1 MRDLDLDHL
10 RSFVAVCES
19 GSLTAAAPKVFL
31 SPSSISEQLAK
42 LEARL
47 GLVVL
52 TRGRQGAVPT
62 AHGMRLLGHAH
73 ALLALHD
80 AALHDMTG
88 PSVSGDATLAIS
100 DYYRPSDIARLL
112 RRLVAAH
119 PALRLRVIVA
129 RSGAIDAGL
138 TSEPFDL
145 GLSMHIGPHPR
156 ERSARALHLRRERLL
171 WVTAATGLAPF
182 ERPLPII
189 TAPEG
194 CSVQA
199 FTVRVLA
206 SAGVAVRFAHAASG
220 VAGVQMAVAAGLG
233 IACLNESSL
242 TPELRPCDPSLGL
255 PPLPEA
261 EFRLLPPRRG
271 EAPRIAALREA
282 IRQWF

>member
-1 MRDLDLDHL
+1 MRGLDLDHL

-52 TRGRQGAVPT
+52 ERGRQGAVPT

-100 DYYRPSDIARLL
+100 DYYRPGDIARLL

-145 GLSMHIGPHPR
+145 GLSMKIGPATTR
-156 ERSARALHLRRERLL
+156 GLHLRRERLL
-171 WVTAATGLAPF
+171 WVTAATGSAPL

-189 TAPEG
+189 TASEG

-199 FTVRVLA
+199 FTARVLA
-206 SAGVAVRFAHAASG
+206 GAGIAVRFAHAASG